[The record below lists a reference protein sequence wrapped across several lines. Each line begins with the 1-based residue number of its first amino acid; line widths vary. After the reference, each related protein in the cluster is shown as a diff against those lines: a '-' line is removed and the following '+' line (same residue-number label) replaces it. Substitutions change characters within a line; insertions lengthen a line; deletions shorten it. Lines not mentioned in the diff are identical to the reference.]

1 MEGKIQIKVM
11 QKILDDLSSENLS
24 MSEDLAIFLAMA
36 TLAAEYLELDPNAL
50 QEEFDIIMDM
60 YKKNLEKMNKK

>member
-36 TLAAEYLELDPNAL
+36 TMAAESLELDPSTL
-50 QEEFDIIMDM
+50 QEEFDIIMDR
-60 YKKNLEKMNKK
+60 YKKDLEKMNKK